1 MRALKRVIVL
11 LVEVLTE
18 ALLLG
23 CLMGALVSNQIGML
37 NGMLGA
43 VLAVPVVLFLNG
55 YYLTRALAGVAWMS
69 QKPWLYPV
77 TAAAVF
83 VAHVHYVV
91 ARSRSDLTLFAQATE
106 LPFLIGGACIVFA
119 CALGGNWL
127 TQKWTHASNSGP
139 QSLRRGIAPGSAG
152 G

>member
-1 MRALKRVIVL
+1 MRSLKRLVVWLIEV
-11 LVEVLTE
+11 LVEG
-18 ALLLG
+18 LLLG
-23 CLMGALVSNQIGML
+23 CLLGALVSSQIGVL
-37 NGMLGA
+37 NGMLGS

-77 TAAAVF
+77 TAAVVF

-91 ARSRSDLTLFAQATE
+91 ARSRSDLTLFAQAKE

-127 TQKWTHASNSGP
+127 TQKWTHAGNNGP
-139 QSLRRGIAPGSAG
+139 QSLHRGIAPGSAG